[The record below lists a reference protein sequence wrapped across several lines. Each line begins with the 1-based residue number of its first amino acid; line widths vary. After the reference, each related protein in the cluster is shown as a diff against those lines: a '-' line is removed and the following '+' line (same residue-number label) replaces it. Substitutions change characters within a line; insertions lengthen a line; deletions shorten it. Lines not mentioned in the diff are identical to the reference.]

1 MAVSAPSARS
11 RAIGSRSPL
20 DGKPGAPER
29 VVSFVAGDDYAA
41 GEFDKFR
48 HGYAGTIYK
57 GQGRTLDQT
66 YLYHSEH
73 WRNATSYVALTRHRE
88 NVTLFVATETA
99 SDLGRLARQMARVDD
114 CRAASQFHT
123 QANPEPGAPV
133 DLTARRAQVE
143 EAADRRR
150 DAELDTLRKAALADS
165 VPGGGRRATA
175 EDVARELSPEYADRV
190 KYGERLRGLIAR
202 TEKAMQYQ
210 EGIARG
216 RENGVDLRWWR
227 LNLAQ
232 KTLHVTGL
240 WRDQRL
246 DQYENGAGR
255 AWRSHHRLAVRRGT
269 LTGQLNVSERLAA
282 AALDKIRPEAERVL
296 LQRQQTAEAARAA
309 LAAIREA
316 SRERGSERK
325 RMRGSDHEA
334 EDERTQSHRRGRGR
348 GH

>member
-11 RAIGSRSPL
+11 TGDRVTVAL

-29 VVSFVAGDDYAA
+29 LVSFVAGDDHAA

-123 QANPEPGAPV
+123 QENPEPGAPV
-133 DLTARRAQVE
+133 DLAARRAQVE

-150 DAELDTLRKAALADS
+150 QAEHQTLTKAALADS
-165 VPGGGRRATA
+165 VPGGRRRETSKTWRASSARNTPTGSNTA
-175 EDVARELSPEYADRV
+175 S
-190 KYGERLRGLIAR
+190 GWRG
-202 TEKAMQYQ
+202 
-210 EGIARG
+210 
-216 RENGVDLRWWR
+216 
-227 LNLAQ
+227 
-232 KTLHVTGL
+232 
-240 WRDQRL
+240 
-246 DQYENGAGR
+246 
-255 AWRSHHRLAVRRGT
+255 
-269 LTGQLNVSERLAA
+269 
-282 AALDKIRPEAERVL
+282 
-296 LQRQQTAEAARAA
+296 
-309 LAAIREA
+309 
-316 SRERGSERK
+316 
-325 RMRGSDHEA
+325 
-334 EDERTQSHRRGRGR
+334 
-348 GH
+348 

>member
-1 MAVSAPSARS
+1 MAVSARS
-11 RAIGSRSPL
+11 VRSPGAGVTVTL

-29 VVSFVAGDDYAA
+29 LVSFVAGADHAA

-88 NVTLFVATETA
+88 NIILFVATETA

-123 QANPEPGAPV
+123 QENPEPGAPV
-133 DLTARRAQVE
+133 DLAVRRAQVE

-150 DAELDTLRKAALADS
+150 QAEHQTLTKAALADS
-165 VPGGGRRATA
+165 VPGGRRRATV
-175 EDVARELSPEYADRV
+175 EDVACELSPEYADRV
-190 KYGERLRGLIAR
+190 KYGERLGGLIAR
-202 TEKAMQYQ
+202 TEKAMRYQ

-227 LNLAQ
+227 LSLAQ
-232 KTLHVTGL
+232 KTLHVTGV

-246 DQYENGAGR
+246 DQYENGAAGR
-255 AWRSHHRLAVRRGT
+255 VAQPSPAGCAPRDIDRATERQSAACRCGARQDQ
-269 LTGQLNVSERLAA
+269 TGGEAGPATAA
-282 AALDKIRPEAERVL
+282 AN
-296 LQRQQTAEAARAA
+296 
-309 LAAIREA
+309 
-316 SRERGSERK
+316 
-325 RMRGSDHEA
+325 
-334 EDERTQSHRRGRGR
+334 GRGR
-348 GH
+348 ASGTRGDLRRLARAQL